1 MITSDN
7 LKEIIQTISPENIQA
22 AINGTGDYILLEVHI
37 FNAGSFGTIES
48 KDYNETD
55 ETEASANGQLFCD
68 KDTFLQMCEDLEIF
82 EY

>member
-1 MITSDN
+1 MITKDN
-7 LKEIIQTISPENIQA
+7 LKEIIQTISPENIDK
-22 AINGTGDYILLEVHI
+22 AINGKGDYILLEVHT
-37 FNAGSFGTIES
+37 FNVGSFGTIES
-48 KDYNETD
+48 KEYNETD

>member
-22 AINGTGDYILLEVHI
+22 AINGKGDYILLEVHI
-37 FNAGSFGTIES
+37 FNAGSFGTIEN

-55 ETEASANGQLFCD
+55 ETEAGANGQLFCD
-68 KDTFLQMCEDLEIF
+68 KDTFLQMCEELEIF

>member
-1 MITSDN
+1 MITKDN
-7 LKEIIQTISPENIQA
+7 LKEIIQTISPENIDK
-22 AINGTGDYILLEVHI
+22 AINGKGDYILLEVHT
-37 FNAGSFGTIES
+37 FNVGSFGTIES

-68 KDTFLQMCEDLEIF
+68 KDTFLQMCEELEIF